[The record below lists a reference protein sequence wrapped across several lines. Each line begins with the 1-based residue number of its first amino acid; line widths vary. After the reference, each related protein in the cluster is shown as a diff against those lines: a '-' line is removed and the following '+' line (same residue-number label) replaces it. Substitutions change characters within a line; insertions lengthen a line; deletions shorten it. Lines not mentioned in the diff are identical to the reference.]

1 MKMSRCYKAIL
12 HTSTW
17 KVGVL
22 GSSQPASNP
31 LATARIR
38 SMRDALPPPLVRGW
52 PLRTT
57 LGIREALREAMIR
70 VLVVDDNGPY
80 RQAITRLVESQ
91 PDMEV
96 VATAGTLSE
105 ARAMLGG
112 VDVALMDRVLPD
124 GDSLE
129 LIGELREASPGAKVL
144 VMSATVEDMHPN
156 EALEAG
162 ADGVVDKVETPER
175 LFTTIRSLRGK

>member
-1 MKMSRCYKAIL
+1 
-12 HTSTW
+12 
-17 KVGVL
+17 
-22 GSSQPASNP
+22 
-31 LATARIR
+31 
-38 SMRDALPPPLVRGW
+38 
-52 PLRTT
+52 
-57 LGIREALREAMIR
+57 MIR

-80 RQAITRLVESQ
+80 RQVIAQLLESQ

-96 VATAGTLSE
+96 VGQAGTLSE

-124 GDSLE
+124 GDTLE

-144 VMSATVEDMHPN
+144 VMSATVEDMHPD

-162 ADGVVDKVETPER
+162 ADGVVDKVEAPDR
-175 LFTTIRSLRGK
+175 LFASIRSLRGE

>member
-1 MKMSRCYKAIL
+1 
-12 HTSTW
+12 
-17 KVGVL
+17 
-22 GSSQPASNP
+22 
-31 LATARIR
+31 
-38 SMRDALPPPLVRGW
+38 
-52 PLRTT
+52 
-57 LGIREALREAMIR
+57 MIR
-70 VLVVDDNGPY
+70 VLVLDDNGPY
-80 RQAITRLVESQ
+80 RQAITRLLESQ

-96 VATAGTLSE
+96 VGQAGTLSE

-112 VDVALMDRVLPD
+112 VDVALMDRVLAD

-144 VMSATVEDMHPN
+144 VMSATVEDLHPY

-175 LFTTIRSLRGK
+175 LFATIRSLQGE